1 VLHAEHHPPG
11 RSTGAPGPGLKV
23 VRRKPRKN
31 MSIIQRTRKR
41 RKRLARTV
49 RKKMTA
55 GNQAGGPHLNPHY
68 PKGGIGTGVPATSG
82 DVDARPVE
90 GIVYAAIHASGR
102 MAGITPTTVI

>member
-68 PKGGIGTGVPATSG
+68 PKGGLGLEYLRRQG
-82 DVDARPVE
+82 
-90 GIVYAAIHASGR
+90 
-102 MAGITPTTVI
+102 MWTPGPWRG